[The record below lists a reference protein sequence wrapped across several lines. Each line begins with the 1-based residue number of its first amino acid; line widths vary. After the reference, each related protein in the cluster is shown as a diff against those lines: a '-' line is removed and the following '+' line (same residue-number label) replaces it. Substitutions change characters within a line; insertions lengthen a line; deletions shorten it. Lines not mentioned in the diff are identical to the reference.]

1 VDRLARAQFPGGIL
15 ISYRPRPED
24 MALLTEQAFQAFADG
39 AETLFQTPFHV
50 NDLHIKAD
58 IFTQTAVFPFSPAN

>member
-1 VDRLARAQFPGGIL
+1 
-15 ISYRPRPED
+15 